1 MPYDDG
7 VFGMGAPFGQGT
19 EFRSLGLSSVLC
31 FAVVGFAPVKIQ
43 LLLSVLVFH
52 LAFLSLIF
60 SF

>member
-1 MPYDDG
+1 
-7 VFGMGAPFGQGT
+7 MGAPFGQGT

-43 LLLSVLVFH
+43 LLLLSVLVFH